1 METDL
6 TSLKLWMEILTP
18 IVAIGCGMSVALALV
33 TFIVKTLAIGLEAKY
48 TSDAASLWDRL
59 TGNLEAIAERLQKR
73 KAQDHVYPEYP
84 ALDLGL
90 ERPDEPDGEL
100 IAWDEYEREARK

>member
-1 METDL
+1 METDVRQV
-6 TSLKLWMEILTP
+6 MEIIVVLTP
-18 IVAIGCGMSVALALV
+18 MMGIGCGISIGIAFAMFLTKALV
-33 TFIVKTLAIGLEAKY
+33 TAFEIKY
-48 TSDAASLWDRL
+48 TSDAISIWDRL

-100 IAWDEYEREARK
+100 IEWNEYEREARK